1 MKKTTFDEEERMIIS
16 IFEPEDRSATIKRL
30 ESLLPEVKEDPYMED
45 LIISTV
51 KKLKQITD
59 EAFDALDL
67 TDYRITSEEDED
79 EAYSSRNAG
88 IDTQD

>member
-1 MKKTTFDEEERMIIS
+1 MKKTAFDEEELMIIS
-16 IFEPEDRSATIKRL
+16 IFEPEKRSTTITRL
-30 ESLLPEVKEDPYMED
+30 ESLLPEVEEDPYMKD

-51 KKLKQITD
+51 EKLKQVTD

-67 TDYRITSEEDED
+67 TDYRKTSEEDET
-79 EAYSSRNAG
+79 EAYNSRNVG